1 MASKSSWR
9 LKFIDIDAS
18 FSINTESSTVKG
30 YMVVRAPKGEQST
43 YYFEKGNAEAIY
55 AYVGLPTANWPDLY
69 EAEAFNAEYG
79 LYISAP
85 PGSSDDYPSYFGG
98 AYLTTEGIVDF
109 YNVTSK
115 DTIDYT
121 KKTLITDLGE
131 SCKVT
136 TYVRE
141 DIKSL
146 YSDVTEVDGSKE
158 LMAFYIGTIG
168 SDVWGN
174 LQEIGINYWGD
185 SRSSHAA
192 ATKYYYINK
201 EDHKVYVEDED
212 GNAITD
218 YYCGIWGKGSEGYFI
233 ILGGGAWL
241 SSVAE
246 ADDSSDLAQGLK
258 SANQI
263 FDALG
268 IANQFSSNTSA
279 HSDAPFFTVN
289 GLIANI
295 EEAVIANAAG
305 ADWAVV
311 KNYLEGKSDAT
322 AESLEGI
329 EFTIRN
335 GDVFELY
342 TVGTPSTAASA
353 FTGLINLK
361 SKTFMVINQKSASE
375 KTSKV
380 EISNIGYDKW
390 KYDFAVPFI
399 AGDLTKVAK
408 EKLKALGAN
417 VFLGWKQT
425 SFPAVQ
431 AGTSMGFTL
440 YKFDADSVGS
450 TAADCCA
457 NVGADYVSQD
467 FLITKAYIVENG
479 ELVEKKEPGMIYNI
493 YYCASK
499 SSFFV
504 ETENDASYPLRADI
518 NYNTVTFK
526 VTEEVYPG
534 QDTSGGEFTGSLSET
549 GKDSYGANI
558 YWPNVLSDND
568 FSFVEVTPIQT
579 FENTGMVNSDGI
591 YIGTRIVDDQLTQ
604 DFEGNDIGSTY
615 TLKLKGQRYV
625 THIVEKNIAEGTTG
639 GSWRDEFWPVVQQG
653 WNEAYDTNYDDVFI
667 FMDPTGQEKVHTMQS
682 SIVAGT
688 HQLAIA
694 ISPKLITKAEFNN
707 PSSIVV
713 TARNKQCAQFA
724 GEFKVYDEYTGKN
737 FWCCPIGDIGLM
749 CARIFENKMGGWP
762 PAWYNYNNLGGQL
775 SRSVLEARWR
785 FSDAATQIM
794 DTKGINPIIYNADD
808 GLMVV
813 SSKTTQD
820 PNNLTDWSFL
830 EHAMA
835 FLLCKRDIRDTV
847 MRPQIEK
854 PIDDYWMN
862 VRQTQVDA
870 ILAKRTTGAN
880 KIWTAATCD
889 IKGVNTDI
897 TKAQR
902 KFCIYVKVKVT
913 PFAQIVELSLENV
926 AQTTVL

>member
-1 MASKSSWR
+1 
-9 LKFIDIDAS
+9 
-18 FSINTESSTVKG
+18 
-30 YMVVRAPKGEQST
+30 MVVRAPKGEQST
-43 YYFEKGNAEAIY
+43 YYFEKNNAEAIY
-55 AYVGLPTANWPDLY
+55 AYIGLPTANWPDLY

-98 AYLTTEGIVDF
+98 AYLTTDGIVDF

-121 KKTLITDLGE
+121 KKTLITDLGD

-136 TYVRE
+136 TYVR
-141 DIKSL
+141 DNIKGL
-146 YSDVTEVDGSKE
+146 YSSVDEVDGSKE
-158 LMAFYIGTIG
+158 LMAFYIGTI
-168 SDVWGN
+168 SSSMWGG
-174 LQEIGINYWGD
+174 LQEIGVNYWGD
-185 SRSSHAA
+185 TRSSHTA

-218 YYCGIWGKGSEGYFI
+218 YYCGIWGKASEGYFI

-241 SSVAE
+241 PEVA
-246 ADDSSDLAQGLK
+246 ATDTTSDLAKGL
-258 SANQI
+258 SDANSI
-263 FDALG
+263 FSALG
-268 IANQFSSNTSA
+268 IASQFSTNTSA
-279 HSDAPFFTVN
+279 NTDAPFFTVD

-295 EEAVIANAAG
+295 EEAVIAGATG
-305 ADWAVV
+305 ADWDIVQG
-311 KNYLEGKSDAT
+311 YLEGKSGVS

-329 EFTIRN
+329 EFTIKN
-335 GDVFELY
+335 GDVYELY
-342 TVGTPSTAASA
+342 TVGSLTTATSA

-361 SKTFMVINQKSASE
+361 SKTFMVINQKSACE

-380 EISNIGYDKW
+380 TISNIGYDKW
-390 KYDFAVPFI
+390 KYDYAVPFI
-399 AGDLTKVAK
+399 AGDLSKITKDT
-408 EKLKALGAN
+408 LNSLG
-417 VFLGWKQT
+417 VTLFLGWSKT

-431 AGTSMGFTL
+431 SGQSMAFTL
-440 YKFDADSVGS
+440 YSFDNDTVSD
-450 TAADCCA
+450 TAAGACS
-457 NVGADYVSQD
+457 NVGANYISQD
-467 FLITKAYIVENG
+467 FLITSAYTIENG
-479 ELVEKKEPGMIYNI
+479 ALTKTTSPGMIYNI
-493 YYCASK
+493 YYCVSK
-499 SSFFV
+499 SSFMV
-504 ETENDASYPLRADI
+504 EVEDDADYPLRSDI

-558 YWPNVLSDND
+558 YWPNVLNDND
-568 FSFVEVTPIQT
+568 FSFVEVIPVQT
-579 FENTGMVNSDGI
+579 LESTGMVNSDGI
-591 YIGTRIVDDQLTQ
+591 YTGTRIMDDQLTQ
-604 DFEGNDIGSTY
+604 DFEGNDIGDSY
-615 TLKLKGQRYV
+615 TLSLKGQRYV
-625 THIVEKNIAEGTTG
+625 THIVEENISDGTTG
-639 GSWRDEFWPVVQQG
+639 GAWRDEFWTVVQQG

-667 FMDPTGQEKVHTMQS
+667 FIDPTGQEKVHTMQS

-688 HQLAIA
+688 HKLAIA
-694 ISPKLITKAEFNN
+694 VSPKLITKTEFNN

-713 TARNKQCAQFA
+713 TARNKQCAQYA
-724 GEFKVYDEYTGKN
+724 GEFKVYDEYTGKS
-737 FWCCPIGDIGLM
+737 FWCCPIGDVALM
-749 CARIFENKMGGWP
+749 CARIFENKMGGWA
-762 PAWYNYNNLGGQL
+762 PAWYNYNNMGGQL

-785 FSDAATQIM
+785 FSDSATQIL
-794 DTKGINPIIYNADD
+794 DTKGINPIVYNADD

-820 PNNLTDWSFL
+820 PNNLTDWSYL
-830 EHAMA
+830 EHVMA
-835 FLLCKRDIRDTV
+835 FVLLKREIRDNV

-862 VRQTQVDA
+862 VRQQQVDA
-870 ILAKRTTGAN
+870 ILAKRTEGSN

-889 IKGVNTDI
+889 IAGVNNDT

-913 PFAQIVELSLENV
+913 PFAQTVELTLENV
-926 AQTTVL
+926 AQTTSL